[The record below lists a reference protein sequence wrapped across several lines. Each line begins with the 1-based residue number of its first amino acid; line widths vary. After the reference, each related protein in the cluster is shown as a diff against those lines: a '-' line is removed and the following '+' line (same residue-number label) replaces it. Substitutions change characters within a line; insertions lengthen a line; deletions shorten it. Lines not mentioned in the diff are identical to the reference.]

1 MKRWGE
7 ASLADWLRAT
17 LTLREQQDEGT
28 DEPLTRQWGV
38 ERCAHC
44 GRTILLGERI
54 LWLRNEGCRAALCPL
69 CAEGLRVRHYDERAA

>member
-1 MKRWGE
+1 MRRWGK

-17 LTLREQQDEGT
+17 LTLREKPEEGT
-28 DEPLTRQWGV
+28 DAPLARQLGV

-54 LWLRNEGCRAALCPL
+54 LWLRNEGRQAALCPL
-69 CAEGLRVRHYDERAA
+69 CAEGLRARHVERAA